1 MRKSEWL
8 LAVVACSLTG
18 CGGTDAPSGTATGN
32 AVVEMLD
39 REWRVRG
46 TCERSGEDL
55 TFIGPGD
62 PMLNI
67 GINTMT
73 NTNPVG
79 NFSSVREGIG
89 IIIGSTNAPQLS
101 VTRKDGLFI
110 VSGTF
115 TVFDEDRVDG
125 KVTLDCRG

>member
-1 MRKSEWL
+1 MSRIVWI
-8 LAVVACSLTG
+8 LAIVTCSLSG
-18 CGGTDAPSGTATGN
+18 CGGADAPIGTTTGT

-73 NTNPVG
+73 NSNPVG
-79 NFSSVREGIG
+79 NFSSAREGFG
-89 IIIGSTNAPQLS
+89 VIIGSTNAPQPS
-101 VTRKDGLFI
+101 VTGDSGLFI
-110 VSGTF
+110 VSGNF

-125 KVTLDCRG
+125 RVTVDCRG